1 MASTLTVDTIQGS
14 TNADNVKL
22 PKGCILQVKNT
33 ILQGSVESS
42 TIQQYVDVMSLAI
55 TPKFAT
61 SKILVQVSGCLSN
74 NTQSN
79 MTMLKLLRGSAKI
92 AAGNVSSTEDYN
104 GSAFFAPPYDQSG
117 GGATNTHVTGGF
129 AINFLDNPATT
140 SVTTYKI
147 AIAGFNG
154 IARVGVRGDSP
165 GATGQSMPTYFTL
178 MEIAQ

>member
-14 TNADNVKL
+14 TTADNVKL
-22 PKGCILQVKNT
+22 PKGCIVQVENT

-55 TPKFAT
+55 TPKFVT

-74 NTQSN
+74 NTGAN
-79 MTMLKLLRGSAKI
+79 TTMLKLLRDTTKI
-92 AAGNVSSTEDYN
+92 AAGNVSSTADYN
-104 GSAFFAPPYDQSG
+104 GSAFFAPPHDN
-117 GGATNTHVTGGF
+117 TIPNVNTHVTGGF
-129 AINFLDNPATT
+129 AINFLDSPATT
-140 SVTTYKI
+140 SATTYKI

-165 GATGQSMPTYFTL
+165 GAAGQSMPTYFTL

>member
-33 ILQGSVESS
+33 ILQGTVDATSQ
-42 TIQQYVDVMSLAI
+42 TYVDVMSLAI

-74 NTQSN
+74 NTGSN
-79 MTMLKLLRGSAKI
+79 MTMLKLFRGSGKI

-104 GSAFFAPPYDQSG
+104 GSAFFAPPYNQSG
-117 GGATNTHVTGGF
+117 GAQASNTHVTGGF
-129 AINFLDNPATT
+129 AINFLDDPATT

-154 IARVGVRGDSP
+154 VARVGVRGDSP
-165 GATGQSMPTYFTL
+165 GVTGQSMPTYFTL

>member
-33 ILQGSVESS
+33 ILQGTVDATSQ
-42 TIQQYVDVMSLAI
+42 TYVDVMSLAI

-74 NTQSN
+74 NSGAN
-79 MTMLKLLRGSAKI
+79 MTMLKLLRGSTKI

-117 GGATNTHVTGGF
+117 GAVTNTHVTGGF

-140 SVTTYKI
+140 STTTYKI
-147 AIAGFNG
+147 AIAAFNG
-154 IARVGVRGDSP
+154 VGRVGVRGDSP